1 MSLTAAICFSLGEKV
16 GSMHAHTQ
24 LDFLAPFFWHFP
36 IPADQIHNFCQSN
49 SQTLEPDD
57 FYGQSSQAR
66 PTCHPRNVPWQCGCS
81 SQRRRP
87 WWSGRASTAFP
98 CTTVPGSFC
107 RCGRE
112 NPGRWMEVSGSLVD
126 GIPFYIKQWA
136 WAITTQLVYIYII
149 I

>member
-57 FYGQSSQAR
+57 FYGQSSQANLSPEERALAVRLQLSEAKAVVERKSFYGFPLYYR
-66 PTCHPRNVPWQCGCS
+66 PRFILPLWP
-81 SQRRRP
+81 
-87 WWSGRASTAFP
+87 
-98 CTTVPGSFC
+98 
-107 RCGRE
+107 
-112 NPGRWMEVSGSLVD
+112 
-126 GIPFYIKQWA
+126 
-136 WAITTQLVYIYII
+136 
-149 I
+149 